1 MLSQPSTD
9 VEERYDRGGLWVA
22 IMVMFGWQLI
32 GVLPVV
38 ISGWLKYGLTASGA
52 VIWLVYMVAGTIS
65 AIVVLRGGG
74 RTPLLPLTVCPILLV
89 GVALCALTSPSGFF
103 DHYNWAFSVSGW
115 FALVALWRRSLPELI
130 AFFAANTAVG
140 IGMLV
145 ALGETNRVSVAM
157 FITFACGT
165 SVLQI
170 TIFVGSKAVAATAR
184 TGAEAEEALARTRTA
199 RLAAEAAQ
207 AARRASYETI
217 RETVAELLEGLA
229 AGQLDLTEPNNRQ
242 RVAIAVTRLRRYL
255 VETDEVP
262 DQLSHEL
269 QACADAAERDGI
281 AVDLLASVGAI
292 PRLPLDIRRALTDP
306 IIQVLGA
313 TATQA
318 RITVVASA
326 AEIAVAIV
334 ADACLEAPTM
344 AMHDAVRVT
353 QDVDGTW
360 LWVQA
365 SWTGPSSASS

>member
-1 MLSQPSTD
+1 VLSQPSTD

-38 ISGWLKYGLTASGA
+38 VSAWLKYGLTGSGA
-52 VIWLVYMVAGTIS
+52 VIWLVYMVAGMVS

-74 RTPLLPLTVCPILLV
+74 RTPLLALIVCPILLAGAV
-89 GVALCALTSPSGFF
+89 LGARASPSGFF
-103 DHYNWAFSVSGW
+103 GHYNWAFSVSGW
-115 FALVALWRRSLPELI
+115 FALVTLWRRRLAELI

-140 IGMLV
+140 IGMLI
-145 ALGETNRVSVAM
+145 ALGETDRVSVAM
-157 FITFACGT
+157 FIIFACGT

-184 TGAEAEEALARTRTA
+184 RGAEAEEALARTRTA
-199 RLAAEAAQ
+199 RLAAEAVQ

-217 RETVAELLEGLA
+217 RETVAELLEGLV

-242 RVAIAVTRLRRYL
+242 QVAIAVTRLRRYL
-255 VETDEVP
+255 VETDEVL

-269 QACADAAERDGI
+269 QACADAAERGGI
-281 AVDLLASVGAI
+281 AVDLVAPAGAI
-292 PRLPLDIRRALTDP
+292 PPLPLDVRRALTDP

-313 TATQA
+313 TATRA

-326 AEIAVAIV
+326 SDIAVAIV
-334 ADACLEAPTM
+334 ADACLEVPIHT
-344 AMHDAVRVT
+344 MHDAVQVT
-353 QDVDGTW
+353 QDAEGTL

-365 SWTGPSSASS
+365 SWTGPSPSPS